1 MLNAIFQF
9 FKLFKHL
16 HVVDLV
22 KLQRISTLHTFSKG
36 QRIASVDE
44 RYPYIIAIRSGIIRT
59 YEVSSSGEERT
70 TRLASEG
77 DFSSCTA
84 SFLENKVSTEYME
97 AVEECKVILIDIR
110 EFQKLTANY
119 PRFMSLYSEGLAD
132 AFLEAADRVRFFTLL
147 TPEERYIKMLE
158 ESPKLVQRV
167 PQKYLAS
174 YIGVTTVSL
183 SRIRKRVSEVKS

>member
-1 MLNAIFQF
+1 
-9 FKLFKHL
+9 
-16 HVVDLV
+16 
-22 KLQRISTLHTFSKG
+22 
-36 QRIASVDE
+36 
-44 RYPYIIAIRSGIIRT
+44 
-59 YEVSSSGEERT
+59 
-70 TRLASEG
+70 
-77 DFSSCTA
+77 
-84 SFLENKVSTEYME
+84 
-97 AVEECKVILIDIR
+97 
-110 EFQKLTANY
+110 
-119 PRFMSLYSEGLAD
+119 MSLYSEGLAD